1 VWLAREALEAGRLG
15 ATDVRELIEDATQV
29 ALLDQE
35 RAGLDVLTTGEMGR
49 VRFIIG
55 FYDRLHG
62 IRVLEAPRKLGQP
75 HWDTNTPFQIVEKLT
90 APDGLGIVEEFRLAR
105 SLTTRKLKATV
116 PGPYTLLVPL
126 KLGSVYRDRETL
138 LADLVDIVN
147 AECRA
152 LVEAG
157 ADFIQIDEPHSGMYA
172 GSMPHFATGVNR
184 AVEGVKA
191 KIAVHV
197 CFGNLYGRPFAPV
210 RSYRHVYPALSE
222 LTASQIVLEY
232 ANRGMD
238 DLPLWKEFPTDKEL
252 GAGVIDVKAFKA
264 ESAPEVAER
273 IRAIL
278 QYVAPE
284 KLWVN
289 PDCGFWETP
298 RWATRQKLAALV
310 DGARIVRKEL
320 GGRGLQ
326 AHVGVGPLPE
336 TGDGDEREQSID
348 CLLP

>member
-1 VWLAREALEAGRLG
+1 MTPLPLLPTSVVGSHGLPGWVWLGREALDAGRLG
-15 ATDVRELIEDATQV
+15 ASDLRELMEDATQV

-49 VRFIIG
+49 VRFILG
-55 FYDRLHG
+55 FYDRLTG
-62 IRVLEAPRKLGQP
+62 IRTLEAPRKLGQP
-75 HWDTNTPFQIVEKLT
+75 HWDTNTPFAVVET
-90 APDGLGIVEEFRLAR
+90 IAAPAGLGIVEEFKLAR
-105 SLTTRKLKATV
+105 SLTGRPLKATV

-126 KLGSVYRDRETL
+126 KLQGGYRDRETL
-138 LADLVDIVN
+138 LGDLVGIVN

-172 GSMPHFATGVNR
+172 GATPQFAKGVNR
-184 AVEGVKA
+184 AVEGVTA

-210 RSYRHVYPALSE
+210 RSYRNVYPAIHE

-232 ANRGMD
+232 ANRGLD

-264 ESAPEVAER
+264 ESPEDVAQR
-273 IRAIL
+273 IRAL
-278 QYVAPE
+278 LKHVAPD
-284 KLWVN
+284 KLWLN

-298 RWATRQKLAALV
+298 RWVTRQKLAALV
-310 DGARIVRKEL
+310 GGARVVRTEL
-320 GGRGLQ
+320 GG
-326 AHVGVGPLPE
+326 
-336 TGDGDEREQSID
+336 
-348 CLLP
+348 

>member
-1 VWLAREALEAGRLG
+1 MTSLPLLPTSVVGSHGLPGWVWLAREALEAGRLG
-15 ATDVRELIEDATQV
+15 ATDIRELIEDATQT
-29 ALLDQE
+29 ALIDQE
-35 RAGLDVLTTGEMGR
+35 RAGVDVLTTGEMGR

-55 FYDRLHG
+55 FYDRFGG
-62 IRVLEAPRKLGQP
+62 IRALEPPRKLGQP
-75 HWDTNTPFQIVEKLT
+75 HWDTNTPFEIVEKLT
-90 APDGLGIVEEFRLAR
+90 APEGLGIVEEFRLAR
-105 SLTTRKLKATV
+105 SLTTARLKATV
-116 PGPYTLLVPL
+116 PGPYTLLLPL

-172 GSMPHFATGVNR
+172 GSMPHFAKGVNR

-210 RSYRHVYPALSE
+210 RSYRHVYPALAE

-264 ESAPEVAER
+264 ESAQDVAER
-273 IRAIL
+273 IRAL
-278 QYVAPE
+278 LRYVAPE

-298 RWATRQKLAALV
+298 RWATRLKLAALV
-310 DGARIVRKEL
+310 EGARIVRKEQ
-320 GGRGLQ
+320 GG
-326 AHVGVGPLPE
+326 
-336 TGDGDEREQSID
+336 
-348 CLLP
+348 